1 MRFEWDEEKER
12 KSSRNK
18 RGITVATK
26 RVTITKNQKLTPE
39 QLSMMQAAIDAP
51 VIYDEELPKQTA
63 EQLAQFRR
71 LSEIKRAERRKQN
84 VTLRLSSVALE
95 KARSLG
101 KGYTS
106 VLSRILENALN
117 DPELIR
123 KYL

>member
-1 MRFEWDEEKER
+1 M
-12 KSSRNK
+12 
-18 RGITVATK
+18 ATK

-39 QLSMMQAAIDAP
+39 QLSMMRAAIDAP
-51 VIYDEELPKQTA
+51 VNYDEELPKQTA

-84 VTLRLSSVALE
+84 VTLRLSSAALE

>member
-1 MRFEWDEEKER
+1 M
-12 KSSRNK
+12 
-18 RGITVATK
+18 ATK

-51 VIYDEELPKQTA
+51 ANYDEELPKQTA
-63 EQLAQFRR
+63 DQLAQFRR

-84 VTLRLSSVALE
+84 VTLRLSPAALA

-117 DPELIR
+117 DSELVR